1 MSSVR
6 ILTRAQK
13 YTDYYFLLVS
23 DQIMEWTS
31 GFMDFRFLF
40 QKGSNCHPLTNS
52 IHADKVKTS
61 QKLKHTIF
69 LQGKESHIFL
79 LSLTLLSEKNLIQIL
94 LLQGRGSLKDA
105 DKLLVFFE
113 AGTLEVRSTPA
124 VALPVQGTHQIRSF
138 LCLCS
143 MSCFSHI

>member
-1 MSSVR
+1 
-6 ILTRAQK
+6 
-13 YTDYYFLLVS
+13 
-23 DQIMEWTS
+23 MEWTS

-52 IHADKVKTS
+52 IHVDKVKTS

-79 LSLTLLSEKNLIQIL
+79 LSLTLLSEKKKKKNLIQIL

-105 DKLLVFFE
+105 NKLLDFFWSRD
-113 AGTLEVRSTPA
+113 TRSKEYSCS
-124 VALPVQGTHQIRSF
+124 SF
-138 LCLCS
+138 TSSRYTSDTIISLL
-143 MSCFSHI
+143 MLHVMLFTYLRVTSH

>member
-1 MSSVR
+1 
-6 ILTRAQK
+6 
-13 YTDYYFLLVS
+13 
-23 DQIMEWTS
+23 MEWTS

>member
-1 MSSVR
+1 
-6 ILTRAQK
+6 
-13 YTDYYFLLVS
+13 
-23 DQIMEWTS
+23 MEWTS

-79 LSLTLLSEKNLIQIL
+79 LSLTLLSEKKTHSDLAASRQRKFKGCR
-94 LLQGRGSLKDA
+94 QTVSL
-105 DKLLVFFE
+105 F
-113 AGTLEVRSTPA
+113 
-124 VALPVQGTHQIRSF
+124 
-138 LCLCS
+138 
-143 MSCFSHI
+143 